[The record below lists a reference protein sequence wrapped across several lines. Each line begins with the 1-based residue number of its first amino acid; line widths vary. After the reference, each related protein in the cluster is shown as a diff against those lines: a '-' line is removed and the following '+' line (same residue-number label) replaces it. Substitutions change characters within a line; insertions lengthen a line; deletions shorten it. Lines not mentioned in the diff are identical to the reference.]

1 MLLQSRHFARVLN
14 DKLLLISLIDK
25 LLTDILTDTREL
37 DPGSSPFHCKDEA
50 PSIAVGDYLKSTL
63 MAIKE

>member
-1 MLLQSRHFARVLN
+1 VLN

-63 MAIKE
+63 IAIKG